1 MKKLT
6 IAALIGSL
14 CLASGLVQAKEGG
27 DQYPNGG
34 ETWLAGA
41 VPPPGDYFINYF
53 GYYSG
58 KLKDGNGN
66 NARHPADGR
75 TPDVG
80 AVFDALRY
88 VKVTDTKI
96 LGANWGWHVIVP
108 FVNQRMDSNG
118 KESRTGVGDITI
130 NPLILSWH
138 NGDWHTVAALDI
150 NLPTGAYDKN
160 DGRRSLGANYYSVE
174 PVFAVT
180 YLNKDGWEASG
191 KFMYNIKTEN
201 NDTNYKSGNE
211 FHMDYLLGKR
221 FGEWGVGLS
230 GYYVKQTTND
240 KQNGQTVAAQ
250 PGLWSEG
257 RKGEAF
263 AIGPSVTYTTKGGTH
278 FIGQWQHETSVE
290 NRFGGDKF
298 WFKLITAL

>member
-66 NARHPADGR
+66 NAKIKDGS

-130 NPLILSWH
+130 NPFILSWH

>member
-6 IAALIGSL
+6 IAALIGGL
-14 CLASGLVQAKEGG
+14 FLASGLVQAKEGG
-27 DQYPNGG
+27 DQYPLGAEN
-34 ETWLAGA
+34 WLAGA

-53 GYYSG
+53 GYYGG

-66 NARHPADGR
+66 NVNLGGK
-75 TPDVG
+75 TPEVN

-108 FVNQRMDSNG
+108 FANQRMDLG
-118 KESRTGVGDITI
+118 GMESRTGVGDITI
-130 NPLILSWH
+130 NPFILSWH

-160 DGRRSLGANYYSVE
+160 DPRRSIGANYYSVI

-191 KFMYNIKTEN
+191 KFMYNFKTEN
-201 NDTNYKSGNE
+201 NDTNYQSGDE

-230 GYYVKQTTND
+230 GYYLKQTTDD

-250 PGLWSEG
+250 AGLWSEG
-257 RKGEAF
+257 RKGEVF
-263 AIGPSVTYTTKGGTH
+263 AIGPSVTYKTKGGTH

-298 WFKLITAL
+298 WFKLITPL